1 MNYCTTIGGMSQD
14 IETNEKQQYR
24 FIFKKIGQNIRT
36 LRQNKK
42 MSQEELA
49 FKVSTARN
57 YIGCIERAE
66 KFPSI
71 ITLYKIS
78 TALQIEFEKIFK

>member
-1 MNYCTTIGGMSQD
+1 MDYCTTIGGMSQD